1 MIIDLKIFMIII
13 GFIIIIRSTVGVLLP
28 HMIHVDNISLFQ
40 IIFLSMSGIVTFPKS
55 NELRDIFSLAPVDR
69 ILVETDS
76 PYLAPVPHRGKS
88 NEPAF
93 VSFIAQKGAEILHV
107 DEDVFRN
114 QTTKNFFSLF
124 KKAI

>member
-1 MIIDLKIFMIII
+1 MHCFSSSSYLAEEAIEL
-13 GFIIIIRSTVGVLLP
+13 GFY
-28 HMIHVDNISLFQ
+28 
-40 IIFLSMSGIVTFPKS
+40 LSMSGIVTFKNS
-55 NELRDIFSLAPVDR
+55 QNIRDIFSKVPLDK

-93 VSFIAQKGAEILHV
+93 VSFVAKKGAEILQV
-107 DEDVFRN
+107 DENVFRS
-114 QTTKNFFSLF
+114 QTTENFYSLF

>member
-1 MIIDLKIFMIII
+1 MHCFSSSSYLAEEAIEL
-13 GFIIIIRSTVGVLLP
+13 GFY
-28 HMIHVDNISLFQ
+28 
-40 IIFLSMSGIVTFPKS
+40 LSMSGIVTFKNS
-55 NELRDIFSLAPVDR
+55 QNIRDIFSKVPLDK

-93 VSFIAQKGAEILHV
+93 VSFVAKKGAEILHV
-107 DEDVFRN
+107 DENVFRS
-114 QTTKNFFSLF
+114 QTTENFYSLF

>member
-1 MIIDLKIFMIII
+1 MHCFSSSAYLAEATLEL
-13 GFIIIIRSTVGVLLP
+13 GF
-28 HMIHVDNISLFQ
+28 
-40 IIFLSMSGIVTFPKS
+40 FLSMSGIITFKNS
-55 NELRDIFSLAPVDR
+55 QNLRDIFSKVPLDR
-69 ILVETDS
+69 ILVESDS

-93 VSFIAQKGAEILHV
+93 VSFIAQKGAEILNV